1 MDSQAFEWIRFGSQ
15 SSRRSR
21 RFLQVLQGTRQLI
34 EPATCS
40 QRLVRIKYP
49 VMASLPQTATS
60 VSLFTPLALRGVTLR
75 HRIVVSPMCQYSS
88 EDGFATNWHL
98 VHLGSRG
105 VGGAAQVT
113 VEMTAVSPE
122 GRITPYCLGIW
133 KDEHIPKLSEI
144 ASFIEAQGAVAAI
157 QIAHAGRKGSCRRP
171 AEGATVLAESE
182 GGWRTLA
189 PSPIPFRPADGVP
202 HELTVDQI
210 AKIIAAFA
218 AAARRAVAAGF
229 KLIEIHGAHG
239 YLLNEFMSPL
249 ANQRSDQY
257 GGSFENRIRIT
268 LEVIRA
274 VRVVIPA
281 EMPLSM
287 KISAVDWA
295 DGGWSIEDSVR
306 LAIEAKKAGVDLIVC
321 SSGNVVAHQKVEFT
335 PGFQVPFAERVKRNA
350 GIPTGAVGLITQ
362 PGQANEIIQA
372 EKADLIV
379 MAREFLRDPY
389 FPLHAAKALGVKVA
403 FPRQYTPAY
412 V

>member
-1 MDSQAFEWIRFGSQ
+1 
-15 SSRRSR
+15 
-21 RFLQVLQGTRQLI
+21 
-34 EPATCS
+34 
-40 QRLVRIKYP
+40 
-49 VMASLPQTATS
+49 
-60 VSLFTPLALRGVTLR
+60 
-75 HRIVVSPMCQYSS
+75 
-88 EDGFATNWHL
+88 
-98 VHLGSRG
+98 
-105 VGGAAQVT
+105 
-113 VEMTAVSPE
+113 MTAVSPE
-122 GRITPYCLGIW
+122 GRITPHCLGIW

-144 ASFIEAQGAVAAI
+144 ASFIEAQGAVPAI

-171 AEGATVLAESE
+171 AEGGTVLPESE

-189 PSPIPFRPADGVP
+189 PSPMPFRPADGVP
-202 HELTVDQI
+202 HELTADDI
-210 AKIIAAFA
+210 ANIVAAFG

-257 GGSFENRIRIT
+257 GGSFENRIRFT

-295 DGGWSIEDSVR
+295 DGGWSMEDSVR

-335 PGFQVPFAERVKRNA
+335 PGFQVPFAERVKRDA
-350 GIPTGAVGLITQ
+350 GVPTGAVGLITQ

-389 FPLHAAKALGVKVA
+389 FPMHAAKALGVKVA

>member
-1 MDSQAFEWIRFGSQ
+1 
-15 SSRRSR
+15 
-21 RFLQVLQGTRQLI
+21 
-34 EPATCS
+34 
-40 QRLVRIKYP
+40 
-49 VMASLPQTATS
+49 
-60 VSLFTPLALRGVTLR
+60 
-75 HRIVVSPMCQYSS
+75 MCQYSS

-98 VHLGSRG
+98 VHLGSRA

-122 GRITPYCLGIW
+122 ARITPHCLGIW

-144 ASFIEAQGAVAAI
+144 AHFIEAQGAVPAI

-171 AEGATVLAESE
+171 SQGATFLPESE
-182 GGWRTLA
+182 GGWRTVA
-189 PSPIPFRPADGVP
+189 PSAIPFRPADGVP
-202 HELTVDQI
+202 HELTSDEI
-210 AKIIAAFA
+210 AHIIDAFA

-239 YLLNEFMSPL
+239 YLLNEFMTPL

-257 GGSFENRIRIT
+257 GGAFENRIRFT

-274 VRVVIPA
+274 VRAVIPA

-295 DGGWSIEDSVR
+295 DGGWTIDDSIL
-306 LAIEAKKAGVDLIVC
+306 LAIEAKKAGVDLIIC

-335 PGFQVPFAERVKRNA
+335 PGFQVPFAERVKRHA
-350 GIPTGAVGLITQ
+350 GVPTGAVGLITQ
-362 PGQANEIIQA
+362 PSQANEIIQA

-389 FPLHAAKALGVKVA
+389 FPLHAAKALGVKVP
-403 FPRQYTPAY
+403 FPGQYTPAY

>member
-1 MDSQAFEWIRFGSQ
+1 
-15 SSRRSR
+15 
-21 RFLQVLQGTRQLI
+21 
-34 EPATCS
+34 
-40 QRLVRIKYP
+40 
-49 VMASLPQTATS
+49 
-60 VSLFTPLALRGVTLR
+60 
-75 HRIVVSPMCQYSS
+75 MCQYSS

-98 VHLGSRG
+98 VHLGSRA

-122 GRITPYCLGIW
+122 GRITPHCLGIW

-144 ASFIEAQGAVAAI
+144 ANFIEAQGAVPAI
-157 QIAHAGRKGSCRRP
+157 QIAHAGRKGSCKRP
-171 AEGATVLAESE
+171 AEGGTLLPESE
-182 GGWRTLA
+182 GGWRPVA
-189 PSPIPFRPADGVP
+189 PSSIPFRPADGVP
-202 HELTVDQI
+202 HELTSDEI
-210 AKIIAAFA
+210 AGIIEAFV
-218 AAARRAVAAGF
+218 AAARRAVRAGF

-239 YLLNEFMSPL
+239 YLLNEFMTPL

-257 GGSFENRIRIT
+257 GGTFENRVRLT
-268 LEVIRA
+268 LEIIRA
-274 VRVVIPA
+274 VRAVIPA

-295 DGGWSIEDSVR
+295 DGGWTIDDSVR
-306 LAIEAKKAGVDLIVC
+306 LASEAKKAGVDLIVC

-335 PGFQVPFAERVKRNA
+335 PGFQVPFAERVKRHA
-350 GIPTGAVGLITQ
+350 GIATGAVGLITQ
-362 PGQANEIIQA
+362 ASQANAIIET

-389 FPLHAAKALGVKVA
+389 FPLHAAKVLGVKTP